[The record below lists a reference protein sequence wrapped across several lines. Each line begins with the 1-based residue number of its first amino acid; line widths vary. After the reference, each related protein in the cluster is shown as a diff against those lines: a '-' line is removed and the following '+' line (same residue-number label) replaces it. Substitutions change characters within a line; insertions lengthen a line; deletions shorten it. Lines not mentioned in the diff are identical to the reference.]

1 MEDVNFDPFEGEGL
15 SLYYIC
21 LKNLHQNQGSQLTLG
36 IGGLQ
41 YAFTEKN
48 GHDYQ
53 IFTVF

>member
-1 MEDVNFDPFEGEGL
+1 MGDVNFDPFEGEGL